1 MNYFDWYIKQLADYN
16 GWVRIPTLALACV
29 LLTAAFRHSLLWFI
43 PFTLIGIC
51 LAASDNYYKD
61 T

>member
-29 LLTAAFRHSLLWFI
+29 SLTGAFYNLLWFM
-43 PFTLIGIC
+43 PFIFIGIC
-51 LAASDNYYKD
+51 LAASDNYY
-61 T
+61 